1 MESLFLPRHDAF
13 IRWGAVGAGDRAV
26 VLLPGLSFPAV
37 ASFLSVAT
45 HAALRGTRCAMVDY
59 LGSGWSDPAA
69 APLDNLD
76 AHADCVAAVLDRRA
90 CGPCA
95 LVGHSMGGS
104 VAIALA
110 LRRPDLVSSLVVG
123 EANLTPGGGAA
134 TRRIAATEVGDF
146 VARAFPALLAA
157 QREAARGGDA
167 RAAFIA
173 GAWAQADPRALH
185 ANACALVGLPDDFA
199 ERFLSLTLPRTFLY
213 GETSHPGATG
223 AATPDA
229 PDPAWLAARGVA
241 TAIVPGC
248 GHDLM
253 LANPDGFATALA
265 PALGLA

>member
-1 MESLFLPRHDAF
+1 MHSLFLPRHDAF
-13 IRWGAVGAGDRAV
+13 IRWGAVGAGDRPV
-26 VLLPGLSFPAV
+26 MFLPGLGFPAV

-45 HAALRGTRCAMVDY
+45 HAALQGTRCVMVDP

-69 APLDNLD
+69 APLDSLD
-76 AHADCVAAVLDRRA
+76 AHADCIAAVLDHLA

-104 VAIALA
+104 VAIALT
-110 LRRPDLVSSLVVG
+110 LRRPDLVSRLVVG
-123 EANLTPGGGAA
+123 VANLTPGGGAA
-134 TRRIAATEVGDF
+134 ARRFAATDADDF
-146 VARAFPALLAA
+146 AARALPALLAA
-157 QREAARGGDA
+157 KRDAARGGDA

-185 ANACALVGLPDDFA
+185 ANACALVRLPHDFA

-213 GETSHPGATG
+213 GETSHSGATG

-229 PDPAWLAARGVA
+229 PDPAWLEARGVS
-241 TAIVPGC
+241 TAIVRDC

-253 LANPDGFATALA
+253 IANPDGFATALA
-265 PALGLA
+265 PALGLS